1 MKLKKCLIAFLIGFS
16 LLFSGAL
23 ISCGDTPASNENEQ
37 NNELS
42 ENNSENETENKTD
55 KDKESDANKDKD
67 SDKDT
72 SKDTSTDSSTNTD
85 TTTDNST
92 NPTPT
97 PNTNTDNS
105 SSDTGN
111 TETTQ
116 SVTVSLSQESVTE
129 TITFAGLTFTAPEG
143 YESYDWMIF
152 GSTFSE
158 RQINHIET
166 TTNVWTPDADFV
178 TTYGNLF
185 DVGATYVVYVSAMK
199 MVNGE
204 SVIDMFKI
212 TFVYGED

>member
-1 MKLKKCLIAFLIGFS
+1 M
-16 LLFSGAL
+16 FSGAL

-37 NNELS
+37 DNELS

-67 SDKDT
+67 SNKDT
-72 SKDTSTDSSTNTD
+72 SKDTNTDSSTNTD
-85 TTTDNST
+85 TATDNST
-92 NPTPT
+92 NPTP
-97 PNTNTDNS
+97 NT
-105 SSDTGN
+105 N

-116 SVTVSLSQESVTE
+116 SVSVSLSQESVTG
-129 TITFAGLTFTAPEG
+129 TITCADLTFTAPEG

-204 SVIDMFKI
+204 YVLDMFKI